1 MLLTGDISI
10 PDKGYSEQLD
20 RQLSR
25 YPEIFTGQPLICNL
39 EGLVCD
45 ADMTTAYNSPVLY
58 NHSSVLFVLKRHGCR
73 AVCLSNNHALDL
85 PGEYDATMNSLKA
98 VGIAHAGIG
107 ISMADAM
114 KPAEFN
120 HGDKKIFVFNS
131 AWHVLLQHRK
141 NPSQGVFI
149 DTIDEDRIIRQVSKY
164 RSAYPDSAIVVCLHW
179 NFDLETLPFPVHRKF
194 ARSLID
200 NGAGLVVGSHS
211 HCVQGGERYK
221 NGYIAYGLGNF
232 FIPWN
237 TYINGKIRFPE
248 FARIEMV
255 LEWDPD
261 TGSAKSHFFRYDNE
275 FHNLELEDSQSFDGS
290 EMLKSYSPYRE
301 LSGKEYPAF
310 FRKHRRKRWCVP
322 VFTRYNDH
330 FITKLQSEFTIWRI
344 RIARLLARL
353 KLREWNN

>member
-25 YPEIFTGQPLICNL
+25 YPEIFTGQPLVCNL
-39 EGLVCD
+39 EGLVYD
-45 ADMTTAYNSPVLY
+45 TDTEVYSSPVLY
-58 NHSSVLFVLKRHGCR
+58 NHSSVISVLKKHGCR

-85 PGEYDATMNSLKA
+85 PGQYDTTLSNLKDE
-98 VGIAHAGIG
+98 GIVHAGIG
-107 ISMADAM
+107 KSLADAM
-114 KPAEFN
+114 KPAEFI
-120 HGDKKIFVFNS
+120 HGDKGFFLFNS
-131 AWHVLLQHRK
+131 TWHVLLQHRK
-141 NPSQGVFI
+141 NPSQGVFV
-149 DTIDEDRIIRQVSKY
+149 DTINENRIIRQVSDC
-164 RSAYPDSAIVVCLHW
+164 RSANPDSAIIVCLHW

-221 NGYIAYGLGNF
+221 NGYIVYGLGNF
-232 FIPWN
+232 YIPWN
-237 TYINGKIRFPE
+237 TYIGGTIRFPE

-255 LEWDPD
+255 LEWDAD
-261 TGSAKSHFFRYDNE
+261 TCLAKAHFFRYDNE
-275 FHNLELEDSQSFDGS
+275 LHKLELTDSHSFDDS
-290 EMLKSYSPYRE
+290 DLLKHYSPYRG
-301 LSGKEYPAF
+301 LSGKDYPAF

-330 FITKLQSEFTIWRI
+330 FITRLQSLFTIWRI